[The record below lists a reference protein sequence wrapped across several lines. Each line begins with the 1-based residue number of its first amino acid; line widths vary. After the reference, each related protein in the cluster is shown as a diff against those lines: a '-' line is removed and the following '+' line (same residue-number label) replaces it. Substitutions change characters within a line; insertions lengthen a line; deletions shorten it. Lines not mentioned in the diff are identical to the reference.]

1 MPAIRAFCAG
11 FTLLFAFFASCTS
24 RSGKSFVPAMQ
35 GYNDKLHE
43 VHILNKDLL
52 EVSGIVHLGGLRFAA
67 INDEDG
73 ELFFTNLEND
83 STVKYRFKG
92 KGDYED
98 LAKAGDTYYI
108 LESSGDIIELDQSFT
123 GHETYKFNKKNTEF
137 ESLVYYAD
145 KKKLV
150 MIVKDQK
157 KRADGIAAFSFDLTR
172 KEFDPEPFFSIS
184 FKQVFTVL
192 TNYDTECKPSAAAIN
207 PVNKK
212 LYILASVGKVILQ
225 CSSEGKLEEIYKIN
239 PAHFPQPEG
248 ISFATN
254 GDMFISNEGAEGKA
268 TILKFPYD
276 GSK

>member
-1 MPAIRAFCAG
+1 MPATRPLCAG
-11 FTLLFAFFASCTS
+11 FTLLFAFFASCAS
-24 RSGKSFVPAMQ
+24 RSGKSFVPAMP

-43 VHILNKDLL
+43 VYILKKDLL

-73 ELFFTNLEND
+73 ELFFTDLEND
-83 STVKYRFKG
+83 SIVKYRFKG

-98 LAKAGDTYYI
+98 LAKVGDTYFV
-108 LESSGDIIELDQSFT
+108 LESSGDLIELDESYSAQQ
-123 GHETYKFNKKNTEF
+123 TYKFPGKHMEF
-137 ESLVYYAD
+137 EALIHYPD

-157 KRADGIAAFSFDLTR
+157 KRVDGIFAFSFDLTR

-184 FKQVFTVL
+184 FKEVFTVL
-192 TNYDTECKPSAAAIN
+192 TNYNTECKPSSAAIN

-212 LYILASVGKVILQ
+212 LYIIASVGKVILQ
-225 CSSEGKLEEIYKIN
+225 CSPEGKLEEIYKLN
-239 PAHFPQPEG
+239 PTHFSQPEG
-248 ISFATN
+248 ISFASN

-268 TILKFPYD
+268 TILKFPYER
-276 GSK
+276 SK